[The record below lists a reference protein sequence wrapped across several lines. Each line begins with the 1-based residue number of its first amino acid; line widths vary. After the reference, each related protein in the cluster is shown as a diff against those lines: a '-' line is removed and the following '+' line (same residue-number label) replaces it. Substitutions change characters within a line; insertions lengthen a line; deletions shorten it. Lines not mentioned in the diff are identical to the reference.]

1 MALTDKLTAI
11 GDAIRDKTGSTDLLT
26 LDAMPTAISGI
37 TTGGGEGGGLTE
49 EELTITGNCSHRF
62 ANGGWD
68 WFIENYG
75 DKITTKDITSATY
88 MFSSSKLEE
97 IPFDINLST
106 TVFNGVNIGSIF
118 NASNITKPPYIT
130 GKVSHMDSIF
140 SSCYYMTEIPE
151 DWIEKID
158 LSYIQ
163 NDSGT
168 KMNSIFNN
176 CYSLR
181 KIPINLLRNLYNK
194 TTSSSYS
201 PYYSNFRSCYAL
213 DEIKEIAV
221 LMQTL
226 TSSMFTMSFQYIG
239 RVNSIT
245 FAMQEDGTPNTASW
259 KSQTISLTERVG
271 YETNVNN
278 ITDYTAYHGITADKQ
293 VTDDASYQAL
303 KDDLDWWTT
312 NVSYSR
318 YNHDSAVE
326 TINSLPDTSAYLA
339 EKGGTNT
346 IKFKGASGELTDG
359 GAINTL
365 TEEEIAVATAK
376 GWTVTLV

>member
-11 GDAIRDKTGSTDLLT
+11 GDAIRDKTGSTALLT

-37 TTGGGEGGGLTE
+37 TTGGGELPE
-49 EELTITGNCSHRF
+49 EAFTITGSCSYRF

-75 DKITTKDITSATY
+75 DKIITSDITAATY

-130 GKVSHMDSIF
+130 GKVGHMDSIF

-221 LMQTL
+221 LLHTL
-226 TSSMFTMSFQYIG
+226 TSSMFTMSFQYLG

-245 FAMQEDGTPNTASW
+245 FAMQENGTPNTVSW

-271 YETNVNN
+271 YESNTNS

-293 VTDDASYQAL
+293 VTNDASYQAL
-303 KDDLDWWTT
+303 KDDPDWWTT
-312 NVSYSR
+312 NASYSR

-326 TINSLPDTSAYLA
+326 TINSLPDTSDYLA
-339 EKGGTNT
+339 TVGGTNT
-346 IKFKGASGELTDG
+346 IKFKGEAGSATDG

-376 GWTVTLV
+376 GWTVTLA

>member
-37 TTGGGEGGGLTE
+37 TTGGGELPE
-49 EELTITGNCSHRF
+49 EAFTITGSCSYRF

-75 DKITTKDITSATY
+75 DKITTKDISNASN
-88 MFSSSKLEE
+88 MFSYSKIKE
-97 IPFDINLST
+97 IPFEINLST
-106 TVFNGVNIGSIF
+106 TQNNGININSIF
-118 NASNITKPPYIT
+118 LSSYITTPPYIS
-130 GKVSHMDSIF
+130 GKVGNMDAIF

-158 LSYIQ
+158 LSYVQ
-163 NDSGT
+163 KDSGT
-168 KMNSIFNN
+168 KMSGTFVN
-176 CYSLR
+176 CFSLR

-221 LMQTL
+221 VSPKL
-226 TSSMFTMSFQYIG
+226 TSNMFTMSFQYVG

-245 FAMQEDGTPNTASW
+245 FATQEDGTPNSASW
-259 KSQTISLTERVG
+259 ISQTISLTERVG
-271 YETNVNN
+271 YESNANN
-278 ITDYTAYHGITADKQ
+278 FTDYTAYHGITADKQ

-339 EKGGTNT
+339 TAGGTNT
-346 IKFKGASGELTDG
+346 IKFIGGAGSLTDG

-376 GWTVTLV
+376 GWTVTLS

>member
-37 TTGGGEGGGLTE
+37 ETGGGELPE
-49 EELTITGNCSHRF
+49 EAFIITGNCLNRF
-62 ANGGWD
+62 ANNGWN
-68 WFIENYG
+68 WFVENYG
-75 DKITTKDITSATY
+75 DKITTKDITAATY
-88 MFSSSKLEE
+88 MFSSSKLDE

-118 NASNITKPPYIT
+118 NASSIIMPPYIT
-130 GKVSHMDSIF
+130 GKVGHMDSIF

-151 DWIEKID
+151 DWIDKID

-168 KMNSIFNN
+168 KMNGIFNS

-271 YETNVNN
+271 YEANVNN
-278 ITDYTAYHGITADKQ
+278 ITDYTAYHGITTDKQ
-293 VTDDASYQAL
+293 VTNDASYQAL
-303 KDDLDWWTT
+303 KDDPDWWTT

-339 EKGGTNT
+339 TAGGTNT
-346 IKFKGASGELTDG
+346 IKFKGEAGSATDG

-376 GWTVTLV
+376 GWTVTMA